1 MEPPEEFLFPFPAYE
16 IQKRFMKELFGC
28 LESGK
33 LGLFESPTGTGKS
46 LSLICGA
53 LRWLIDHE
61 ERRKQELT
69 SAIAE
74 IDNKLKSCEKPSD
87 NWFTVQTEQI
97 ELNAKKQPLQA
108 KLNALLE
115 YERERE
121 KLKKIVESKKAAQT
135 KVVGK
140 MRQQLPKKTPESN
153 KTEVNSNVC
162 DDICDNIEKDLIL
175 EDVLSNSES
184 SEEEGMDEP
193 LFKNTKIF
201 FCSRTHSQLTQF
213 VHELKRSPYSQD
225 VSVVPLSSR
234 QNYCINKNVKRLKHI
249 NLINETCLQLQ
260 RKKTTVKKEKD
271 LKRSKTASSC
281 PFIPGDQK
289 LLMAE
294 VLTNIQDIEEIT
306 QKGQESNTCPYY
318 GSRKSVQNGQ
328 LILVPYNSI
337 LHKNT
342 RTSLGIDLKGNILI
356 IDEAHNLLE
365 AIEGMHSSLITG
377 RNLLHC
383 YSQLSQY
390 QKRFESLFS
399 AKSVM
404 YLGQLSFCLKKLLT
418 LFGATTKSYPNDE
431 IDKTVAPRLYK
442 VEEFEVLTEIDTV
455 NIFKLLEFI
464 KTSKLI
470 HKLQGFVEQ
479 YGSNINITEQ
489 KTKKCGI
496 TEFLY
501 SIKNSDIPSQETTS
515 VTDAPSNNEEQIR
528 NPLMAILS
536 FLECLKSSCADGR
549 ICILPGT
556 TVGQGIIKFLL
567 LNPAAHFHDIVRD
580 ARSVVLA
587 GGTMEPMSE
596 FIDQLFLM
604 AGAMPDRI
612 MTFSCDHV
620 IPKENIISNVVMRG
634 PTGVEFEFN
643 FHNRQDTRLLDEL
656 GRALL
661 NLCNVVPAGIV
672 VFFPSYN
679 YEDTVFKHL
688 DKSGVIAKISA
699 KKRIYREPKLASQV
713 NAILDQ
719 YAHSVRNPQSLCNGA
734 LLFSVVGGKLS
745 EGLNFS
751 DDLGRCVIVVGLP
764 YPNIKSP
771 ELQEKMK
778 YLNEHIKPDAG
789 SSFYENSCMK
799 AVNQCIGRS
808 VRHINDYSTVVLLD
822 KRFCHKVKVLPQW
835 IQRSVTIND
844 SFGSV
849 VGNIA
854 KFFAAKRNKK
864 S

>member
-1 MEPPEEFLFPFPAYE
+1 MEPPQEFPFPFPAYE
-16 IQKRFMKELFGC
+16 IQKRFMRELYGC
-28 LESGK
+28 LEDGK

-53 LRWLIDHE
+53 LRWLVDHE
-61 ERRKQELT
+61 TRRKRELV

-74 IDNKLKSCEKPSD
+74 IDGKLKSCEEPSD
-87 NWFTVQTEQI
+87 NWFTVQTEQM
-97 ELNAKKQPLQA
+97 ELNAEKQPLQA

-115 YERERE
+115 YEGERE
-121 KLKKIVESKKAAQT
+121 KLKRMVESRRAART
-135 KVVGK
+135 KTTGK
-140 MRQQLPKKTPESN
+140 IRQQSTKGAPESN
-153 KTEVNSNVC
+153 KKTEEGYS
-162 DDICDNIEKDLIL
+162 DICDIEKDLVL
-175 EDVLSNSES
+175 EDGPSNSES
-184 SEEEGMDEP
+184 SEEEDTDEP

-225 VSVVPLSSR
+225 ISVVPLSSR
-234 QNYCINKNVKRLKHI
+234 QNYCINKSVKRLKHI
-249 NLINETCLQLQ
+249 NLINEICLQLQ

-271 LKRSKTASSC
+271 LKRSKTASGC

-289 LLMAE
+289 LLTAE
-294 VLTNIQDIEEIT
+294 VLTDIQDVEEIT
-306 QKGQESNTCPYY
+306 RRGQESNTCPYY
-318 GSRKSVQNGQ
+318 GSRKSLQSGQ

-342 RTSLGIDLKGNILI
+342 RASLGIDLKGNVLI
-356 IDEAHNLLE
+356 IDEAHNLLD
-365 AIEGMHSSLITG
+365 AIEGMHSSVITG

-399 AKSVM
+399 AKSMM

-418 LFGATTKSYPNDE
+418 LFGATTKSHPNDE
-431 IDKTVAPRLYK
+431 LDKTVAPRLYK
-442 VEEFEVLTEIDTV
+442 IEEFEVFTEIDTV
-455 NIFKLLEFI
+455 NIFKLLEFV
-464 KTSKLI
+464 KASKLV

-479 YGSNINITEQ
+479 YGSDVKINEQ
-489 KTKKCGI
+489 KIKKSGM
-496 TEFLY
+496 TEFLN
-501 SIKNSDIPSQETTS
+501 SIKGNDVPSRETVS
-515 VTDAPSNNEEQIR
+515 VADAPSNNDEPTS

-536 FLECLKSSCADGR
+536 FLECLKSSCVDGR
-549 ICILPGT
+549 ICVLPGT

-604 AGAMPDRI
+604 AGATSDRI

-661 NLCNVVPAGIV
+661 NLCNIVPAGIV

-688 DKSGVIAKISA
+688 DKSGIVSKISA

-713 NAILDQ
+713 NTVLDQ
-719 YAHSVRNPQSLCNGA
+719 YAHSIKNPQSPCNGA

-778 YLNEHIKPDAG
+778 YLNEHVKPDAG
-789 SSFYENSCMK
+789 SCFYENSCMK

-822 KRFCHKVKVLPQW
+822 KRYCHKVKVLPQW

-854 KFFAAKRNKK
+854 KFFAAKRIKK
-864 S
+864 V

>member
-1 MEPPEEFLFPFPAYE
+1 MEPPQEFPFPFPAYE
-16 IQKRFMKELFGC
+16 IQKRFMKNLYDC
-28 LESGK
+28 LEGSK

-53 LRWLIDHE
+53 LKWLIDHE
-61 ERRKQELT
+61 KWRKEELL
-69 SAIAE
+69 SAITK
-74 IDNKLKSCEKPSD
+74 IDDKLKNCEKLSD
-87 NWFTVQTEQI
+87 NWFTVQTEQSDKI
-97 ELNAKKQPLQA
+97 EEIN
-108 KLNALLE
+108 
-115 YERERE
+115 
-121 KLKKIVESKKAAQT
+121 T
-135 KVVGK
+135 D
-140 MRQQLPKKTPESN
+140 
-153 KTEVNSNVC
+153 VC
-162 DDICDNIEKDLIL
+162 GIENLIL
-175 EDVLSNSES
+175 EDGLSNSES
-184 SEEEGMDEP
+184 SEEEDTDEP
-193 LFKNTKIF
+193 LFKSTKIF

-213 VHELKRSPYSQD
+213 VHELKRSPYSQEI
-225 VSVVPLSSR
+225 SVVPLSSR
-234 QNYCINKNVKRLKHI
+234 QNYCINKNVKKLKHI
-249 NLINETCLQLQ
+249 SLINETCLQLQ

-306 QKGQESNTCPYY
+306 QRGQESNTCPYY
-318 GSRKSVQNGQ
+318 GSRKSLQNGQ

-337 LHKNT
+337 FHKNT
-342 RTSLGIDLKGNILI
+342 RASLGIDLKGNILI
-356 IDEAHNLLE
+356 IDEAHNLLD
-365 AIEGMHSSLITG
+365 AIERMHNSVITG

-418 LFGATTKSYPNDE
+418 LFGATTKSHPNDE
-431 IDKTVAPRLYK
+431 IDKTIAPKLYK
-442 VEEFEVLTEIDTV
+442 LEDFEVLTEIDTV

-479 YGSNINITEQ
+479 YGNNIKINEQ
-489 KTKKCGI
+489 KIKKSGI
-496 TEFLY
+496 TEFLN
-501 SIKNSDIPSQETTS
+501 SIKNNDVSSQEIVSTVDT
-515 VTDAPSNNEEQIR
+515 PSNNEEQTS

-536 FLECLKSSCADGR
+536 FLECLKNSCADGR
-549 ICILPGT
+549 ICVLPNT

-567 LNPAAHFHDIVRD
+567 LNPAAHFHDIVKD

-596 FIDQLFLM
+596 FVDQLFLM
-604 AGAMPDRI
+604 AGATPDRI

-620 IPKENIISNVVMRG
+620 IPKENIISNVATRG
-634 PTGVEFEFN
+634 PTGIEFEFN

-688 DKSGVIAKISA
+688 NKSGIISKIST

-713 NAILDQ
+713 NTILDQ
-719 YAHSVRNPQSLCNGA
+719 YAHSIKNPQSPCNGA

-778 YLNEHIKPDAG
+778 YLNENVKSDAG
-789 SSFYENSCMK
+789 NNFYENSCMK

-822 KRFCHKVKVLPQW
+822 KRYCHKVKVLPQW

-854 KFFAAKRNKK
+854 KFFAAKRIKK
-864 S
+864 A